1 MQLGPTP
8 TGCRETTALPSDR
21 LVADFMA
28 ADWATVGIRFALYA
42 DLMLLF
48 GLPLFALYAPG
59 GRESVGARKH
69 VSSALALAGIV
80 LSLLSIAAMT
90 ASMAGV
96 PLAQVDPG
104 AVRMMIT
111 DTPMGQAWMFR
122 LVSLGALLAL
132 AFFRPRSMVGAAIL
146 GGIALAS
153 LAWTGHG
160 AAGEGNAGWVELVAD
175 VAHLLAAA
183 AWIGALVGLAAMVF
197 SKGDAETAYAALDQF
212 SRTGGIIVAIV
223 VTSGLVNSAYLV
235 GVHHIVDLPAT
246 AYGQLLIVKLV
257 LFAGMLG
264 LAALNRFRLT
274 PALEASSDAPAS
286 FAALRYSLA
295 LEGGTSIAILGLV
308 AWLGTL
314 EPPMSM

>member
-1 MQLGPTP
+1 
-8 TGCRETTALPSDR
+8 
-21 LVADFMA
+21 MA
-28 ADWATVGIRFALYA
+28 ADWATIGIRFALYA

-59 GRESVGARKH
+59 EGWAVDVRRRIA
-69 VSSALALAGIV
+69 SALALAGIA
-80 LSLLSIAAMT
+80 LSLLSIAVMT

-104 AVRMMIT
+104 AIRMMIT
-111 DTPMGQAWMFR
+111 DTPMGQAWAFR
-122 LVSLGALLAL
+122 LVSLGALLAF
-132 AFFRPRSMVGAAIL
+132 AIFRPRSLVAAAIL

-197 SKGDAETAYAALDQF
+197 GKADAAAAYAALDQF
-212 SRTGGIIVAIV
+212 SRTGGIIVAV
-223 VTSGLVNSAYLV
+223 VVVSGLVNSAYLV
-235 GVHHIVDLPAT
+235 GVHHIADLPAT
-246 AYGQLLIVKLV
+246 AYGRLLIVKLV

-274 PALEASSDAPAS
+274 PALDAGSDGPKS

-295 LEGGTSIAILGLV
+295 LEAGTAMAILGLV

>member
-1 MQLGPTP
+1 MI
-8 TGCRETTALPSDR
+8 
-21 LVADFMA
+21 
-28 ADWATVGIRFALYA
+28 GIRFALYA
-42 DLMLLF
+42 DLMVLF

-59 GRESVGARKH
+59 GRENVGVRRQ

-80 LSLLSIAAMT
+80 LSLLSIAMMT

-111 DTPMGQAWMFR
+111 DTPMGQAWAYR

-132 AFFRPRSMVGAAIL
+132 AFFRPRSMVGAAML

-197 SKGDAETAYAALDQF
+197 GKGDAQTAYAALDQF

-223 VTSGLVNSAYLV
+223 VASGLVNSAYLV
-235 GVHHIVDLPAT
+235 GVHYIVDLPAT

-274 PALEASSDAPAS
+274 PALGRAVGEPPS
-286 FAALRYSLA
+286 FVALRLSLA
-295 LEGGTSIAILGLV
+295 FEAGAATAILALV

-314 EPPMSM
+314 EPPM